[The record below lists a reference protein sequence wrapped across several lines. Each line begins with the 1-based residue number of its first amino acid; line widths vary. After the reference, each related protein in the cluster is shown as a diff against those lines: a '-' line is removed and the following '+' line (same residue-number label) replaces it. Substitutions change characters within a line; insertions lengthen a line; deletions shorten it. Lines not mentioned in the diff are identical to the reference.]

1 MSEPLKLDEQKKSNW
16 FRPHRKCGLYI
27 GVTKYDQVSIKKNAA
42 TIQLFR
48 NVSDVEKNVVDFK
61 ACMEKY
67 GIKGEDAICLIDKS
81 SKDVDTAVND
91 LSKKLRVAKKNS
103 PVENILTVF
112 LFAGRGMIF
121 EGYQVLLY
129 DEYDPINGF
138 FKKFVAEKKICSW
151 AEIYH
156 NTYILCII
164 SCDRNIHNP

>member
-1 MSEPLKLDEQKKSNW
+1 MENKQ
-16 FRPHRKCGLYI
+16 
-27 GVTKYDQVSIKKNAA
+27 VTPA
-42 TIQLFR
+42 TR
-48 NVSDVEKNVVDFK
+48 E
-61 ACMEKY
+61 
-67 GIKGEDAICLIDKS
+67 
-81 SKDVDTAVND
+81 T
-91 LSKKLRVAKKNS
+91 RVAKKNS